1 MNKYVLLLFAFLFS
15 TSTGLLAQA
24 TLSIQ
29 GTVKN
34 SDGTAVANGK
44 YSIKFSLY
52 TTESGGT
59 PVWTE
64 TQDAVPITG
73 GVYSALLGA
82 STPLNAAFD
91 RTYYLGVAVDGGAEW
106 IPRARLTSS
115 PYALSLVGSSNV
127 FPSSGAI
134 GAGTITPDPN
144 TQLTVSGGTGDGKLL
159 ITAPGDKSAN
169 LWIRSGDKLGGI
181 SQIGDGTL
189 TVAAPGA
196 INISGGRV
204 HLYEAG
210 GLKAYTDT
218 DGFVVNGRMWA
229 TGNLGAAGNLG
240 VNGNLDGGG
249 RVYTGNGDITSGAN
263 TDLKLYRASDLH
275 MVCRGDGWTEFK
287 KGIYIPGGKPSYY
300 FGYAVDKLDWGY
312 LYGHPNGG
320 SSFKAHGAGLV
331 IDLSILTDKHIAG
344 GGFILK
350 SDVRV
355 KKDLA
360 VSNGSR
366 DLATLLQLEVTDYRK
381 VDTLA
386 HGNMLEKGFIAQQVE
401 KVFPQAVTLTQGNLP
416 DIYAQPVGL
425 QVSGEEATF
434 EMEKPHA
441 LVVGDRVNIIT
452 EQSAQGE
459 YEVVKVTSNTSF
471 TVTGWKS
478 ESPSGKAFV
487 FGKVVNDFRR
497 VDYDRIH
504 TLNVSATQ
512 ELARQVEALRKEN
525 AALKSNVDSLKAENS
540 ALKTA
545 EARLDARLQAIEA
558 KLPNH

>member
-1 MNKYVLLLFAFLFS
+1 MKNKGLLIFIVLLCIAGS
-15 TSTGLLAQA
+15 ALAQA

-34 SDGTAVANGK
+34 SDGTAVSNGK

-52 TTESGGT
+52 TSESGGT

-64 TQDAVPITG
+64 TQDAVTVTG

-82 STPLNAAFD
+82 SNPLNAAFD

-159 ITAPGDKSAN
+159 ITAPGDKAAT
-169 LWIRSGDKLGGI
+169 LWLRSGNALGGI
-181 SQIGDGTL
+181 SQIGDGT
-189 TVAAPGA
+189 TTFSSPGA
-196 INISGGRV
+196 MNILAARV
-204 HLYEAG
+204 HLYEG
-210 GLKAYTDT
+210 GSLKAYTDT
-218 DGFVVNGRMWA
+218 DGFVTNGRMWA

-249 RVYTGNGDITSGAN
+249 RVYTGNGFITSGAN
-263 TDLKLYRASDLH
+263 VDLVLQRGNDSH
-275 MVCRGDGWTEFK
+275 IVCRGDGWTEFK
-287 KGIYIPGGKPSYY
+287 KGIYIPGGPNYY
-300 FGYAVDKLDWGY
+300 FSYAVDRLDWGY
-312 LYGHPNGG
+312 LYGHSNGG
-320 SSFKAHGAGLV
+320 SSFKYHGAGLAM
-331 IDLSILTDKHIAG
+331 DLSILTDKHIAG

-350 SDVRV
+350 SDIRV

-360 VSNGSR
+360 LSNGSR

-386 HGNMLEKGFIAQQVE
+386 HGNILEKGFIAQQVE
-401 KVFPQAVTLTQGNLP
+401 KVFPQAVTITQGNLP
-416 DIYAQPVGL
+416 DIYAQPVKL

-441 LVVGDRVNIIT
+441 LVAGDRVNIIT
-452 EQSAQGE
+452 EKSAQGE

-478 ESPSGKAFV
+478 ESPSEKAFV
-487 FGKVVNDFRR
+487 FGKVINDFRR

-525 AALKSNVDSLKAENS
+525 AALKSGIESLRAENS
-540 ALKTA
+540 ELKTA
-545 EARLDARLQAIEA
+545 DARMEDRMRALEQ
-558 KLPNH
+558 KLLHN

>member
-1 MNKYVLLLFAFLFS
+1 MKNKGLLIFVVLLCIAGS
-15 TSTGLLAQA
+15 ALAQA

-34 SDGTAVANGK
+34 SDGTAVSNGK

-52 TTESGGT
+52 TSESGGT

-64 TQDAVPITG
+64 TQDAVTVTG

-82 STPLNAAFD
+82 SNPLNAAFD

-169 LWIRSGDKLGGI
+169 LWIRAGDKLGGI

-189 TVAAPGA
+189 SVSAPGA

-204 HLYEAG
+204 HLYEG
-210 GLKAYTDT
+210 GALRAYTDT
-218 DGFVVNGRMWA
+218 DGFITNGRLWA

-240 VNGNLDGGG
+240 VNGNVDAVG
-249 RVYTGNGDITSGAN
+249 RLSTGNGDITSGAN
-263 TDLKLYRASDLH
+263 TDLKLYRAGDPH
-275 MVCRGDGWTEFK
+275 IVCRGDGWTEFK
-287 KGIYIPGGKPSYY
+287 KGIYIPGGQPSYY
-300 FGYAVDKLDWGY
+300 FSYAVDRLDWGY
-312 LYGHPNGG
+312 VYGHANGG
-320 SSFKAHGAGLV
+320 SSFKYHGAGLAM
-331 IDLSILTDKHIAG
+331 DLSILTDKHIAG

-350 SDVRV
+350 SDERV
-355 KKDLA
+355 KKDFA

-441 LVVGDRVNIIT
+441 LVAGDRVNIIT

-478 ESPSGKAFV
+478 ESPSEKAFV

-525 AALKSNVDSLKAENS
+525 AALKSGIESLRAENS
-540 ALKTA
+540 ELKTA
-545 EARLDARLQAIEA
+545 DARMEDRMRALEQ
-558 KLPNH
+558 KLLHN